1 MVELVVYRNNQQAY
15 MFLVFI
21 ESCDYFRHCQKAK
34 QKSLL
39 LHISIHSFVY
49 SFILFIGDQILHM
62 KRVSEL
68 VVLLLVAAVV
78 DGCQYGILVS
88 HRLFLFL
95 FWLVTHFAFFGI
107 EIYGHRL
114 LFKW

>member
-1 MVELVVYRNNQQAY
+1 
-15 MFLVFI
+15 
-21 ESCDYFRHCQKAK
+21 
-34 QKSLL
+34 
-39 LHISIHSFVY
+39 
-49 SFILFIGDQILHM
+49 M

-78 DGCQYGILVS
+78 DGCLYGILVS
-88 HRLFLFL
+88 HRLFL